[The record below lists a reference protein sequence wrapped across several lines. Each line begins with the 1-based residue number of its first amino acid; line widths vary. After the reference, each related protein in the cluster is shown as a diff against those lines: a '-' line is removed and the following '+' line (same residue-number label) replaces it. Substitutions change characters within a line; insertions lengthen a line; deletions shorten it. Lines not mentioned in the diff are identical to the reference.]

1 MTMDF
6 ERSEPGNVT
15 ETSSPKPHP
24 NRWRWRAIIAVPVII
39 VVGLLI
45 WRHAGS
51 GASNSANGRSMS
63 QAPQAVRVATAATGD
78 IPIVLEGLGT
88 VTPLATVTVR
98 TQISGQLMAIGF
110 GEGQLVAKGDFLAQ
124 VDPRPYQVA
133 LEQDQGQLA
142 HDQGLLAQAKRDLAR
157 YQLLVRQDSISH
169 QQADDQ
175 RYLVQQYEGTVRA
188 DQGLVD
194 GAKLNLAYCHI
205 VAPVAGVVGLR
216 QVDAGNYVQT
226 SDTNGIVVITQLQ
239 PISVIFTLPEDDLPA
254 VVSAFQSGDPL
265 PVIAFDRSDTDRLA
279 GGTLAAVDNQVDTTT
294 GTVRLRAIFPNA
306 DQTLYPNQFVNAK
319 LRVQVVRDVVVVPSA
334 AILNGAPG
342 NFVYKVDA
350 DGTVSVVT
358 VTLGPSD
365 GTRTAISSGLSPG
378 DQVVVDGTDRL
389 KDGAKITIIATPAAA
404 SGSEPEEPPGAG
416 GKHHRH
422 HHPPNGQSNS
432 PPQE

>member
-15 ETSSPKPHP
+15 ESTSLKPHSNP
-24 NRWRWRAIIAVPVII
+24 WRWRAIVAVPVII

-51 GASNSANGRSMS
+51 SSSHSPGGRSTA
-63 QAPQAVRVATAATGD
+63 QTPQAVRVAAAATGD

-98 TQISGQLMAIGF
+98 TQISGQLMALGF
-110 GEGQLVAKGDFLAQ
+110 REGQLVAKGDFLAQ

-157 YQLLVRQDSISH
+157 YQLLIRQDSISH

-216 QVDAGNYVQT
+216 QVDAGNFVQT

-254 VVSAFQSGDPL
+254 VMSAFQSGDPL
-265 PVIAFDRSDTDRLA
+265 PVIAFDRSDTERL
-279 GGTLAAVDNQVDTTT
+279 GWGTLAAVDNQVDTTT
-294 GTVRLRAIFPNA
+294 GTVKLRAVFSNA
-306 DQTLYPNQFVNAK
+306 DQTLYPDQFVNAK
-319 LRVQVVRDVVVVPSA
+319 LRVKVVRNVVVVPSA

-342 NFVYKVDA
+342 NFVYKVAA

-365 GTRTAISSGLSPG
+365 GSRTAISAGLSPG

-389 KDGAKITIIATPAAA
+389 KDGAKIAVIATPATA
-404 SGSEPEEPPGAG
+404 SGSEPGESPGG
-416 GKHHRH
+416 GWKHHRR
-422 HHPPNGQSNS
+422 HHPPNGQPYS